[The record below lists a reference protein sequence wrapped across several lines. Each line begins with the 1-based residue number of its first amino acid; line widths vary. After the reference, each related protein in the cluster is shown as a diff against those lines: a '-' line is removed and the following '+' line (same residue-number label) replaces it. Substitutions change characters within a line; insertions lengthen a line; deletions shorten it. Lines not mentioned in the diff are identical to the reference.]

1 MFTWKNQDAVPTV
14 WTALYYTEKCLRN
27 ETLTPLSATGIQYF
41 TTVSSLHTGTEA
53 VSTGTT
59 DFTRLECSFHDCK
72 TPAWLKFFKLLT
84 DNNVCYK

>member
-27 ETLTPLSATGIQYF
+27 KTLTTLSATGIQYF

-59 DFTRLECSFHDCK
+59 DFTRLECSFHDCE
-72 TPAWLKFFKLLT
+72 TPAWSKFFNT
-84 DNNVCYK
+84 DRFNESAYK